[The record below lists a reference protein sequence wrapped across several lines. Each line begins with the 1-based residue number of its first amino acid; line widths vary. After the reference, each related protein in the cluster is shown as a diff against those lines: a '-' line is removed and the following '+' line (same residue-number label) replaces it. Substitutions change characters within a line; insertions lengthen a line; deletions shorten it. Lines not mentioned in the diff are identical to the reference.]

1 MPHRQLIFTNGE
13 CYHIFNKTIDHKT
26 PFLNPN
32 LCSSFL
38 RTAYYYRASD
48 LKLSFSDWKRLAK
61 SRKIVIQRNL
71 ANPRNFRIAILA
83 YCLMPNHFHFVI
95 QQNTSTGV
103 QDFISNVSNSFT
115 HTFNKIH
122 SRKGPLF
129 QNRFQAVP
137 ITSSE
142 QLLVVSRYVHLNPIA
157 SNVVGLLDQLRTYPW
172 SSYKNYVNSSGN
184 SSSLVNTDIILNYFK
199 NDSFHYQK
207 FVENDLDRLQTL
219 SYANKLSELPEFPK
233 IP

>member
-1 MPHRQLIFTNGE
+1 MPHRQILFTNGDY
-13 CYHIFNKTIDHKT
+13 YHIFNKTIDHKT
-26 PFLNPN
+26 PFLNPQ

-48 LKLSFSDWKRLAK
+48 LKLSFSDWRRLTN
-61 SRKIVIQRNL
+61 SRKILIQRKL
-71 ANPRNFRIAILA
+71 ENPRNFRVSILA
-83 YCLMPNHFHFVI
+83 YCLMPNHFHFVLK
-95 QQNTSTGV
+95 QNTATGV
-103 QDFISNVSNSFT
+103 QDFIANVSNSFT

-122 SRKGPLF
+122 KRKGPLF

-137 ITSSE
+137 ITSTE

-157 SNVVGLLDQLRTYPW
+157 SNVVDLLDQLRAYPW
-172 SSYKNYVNSSGN
+172 SSYKDYLNPSGN
-184 SSSLVNTDIILNYFK
+184 PSALINTDTILDYFK
-199 NDSFHYQK
+199 NDPSQYQQ

-219 SYANKLSELPEFPK
+219 SYANKPSELPEFPK